1 MKITFAQQ
9 AERFLQ
15 EGAYRKRNPLRP
27 ASIRTYRTCINTL
40 VPLIGK
46 FMLQTVGN
54 KVVNEVVTKLSN
66 DGYSARSIALNVTV
80 IKKIRKSAVNED
92 GDQLFPA
99 TWNAEVIDAP
109 GVGDGKQPMV
119 SAAGLQDAISKAD
132 AHRKALY
139 ALLAGTGLRIAEAR
153 ALKMAPDD
161 GISTTWIPS
170 ESKIIVR
177 QQMTRNG
184 LATTKTKAGQ
194 REVDLAPELNEF
206 LKKSFFAL
214 LDTGVQ
220 AFIDCEN
227 CYRDHLEEDGIT
239 GGFHAFR
246 RFRVTHLKL
255 AGVPDA
261 LIKFWVGH
269 AAGNVTEQYTQVAG
283 EIESRKTWAAKAGLG
298 FQLPEAIGDADI
310 EAEQDPSKS

>member
-9 AERFLQ
+9 AEKFLK
-15 EGAYRKRNPLRP
+15 EGAARKRNPLRP

-46 FMLQTVGN
+46 LPLQTVGN

-66 DGYSARSIALNVTV
+66 QGYSPRSIALNVTV

-92 GDQLFPA
+92 GDQLFPT
-99 TWNAEVIDAP
+99 TWNVDVIDAP
-109 GVGDGKQPMV
+109 SVGDDKQPTITAV
-119 SAAGLQDAISKAD
+119 GLQDAISKAD
-132 AHRKALY
+132 MHRKALY
-139 ALLAGTGLRIAEAR
+139 ALLAGSGLRIAEAR
-153 ALKMAPDD
+153 ALKLKIGPDD
-161 GISTTWIPS
+161 GVSTIWIP
-170 ESKIIVR
+170 EGGRIIVR

-184 LATTKTKAGQ
+184 LAPTKTKAGQ
-194 REVDLAPELNEF
+194 REVDLAPELNQF
-206 LKKSFFAL
+206 LNRCFT
-214 LDTGVQ
+214 DTGLAVYGLL
-220 AFIDCEN
+220 FDDCEG
-227 CYRDHLEEDGIT
+227 CYREHLEEDGIT

-298 FQLPEAIGDADI
+298 FQLPEAI
-310 EAEQDPSKS
+310 

>member
-9 AERFLQ
+9 AEKFLK
-15 EGAYRKRNPLRP
+15 EGAARKRNPLRP

-46 FMLQTVGN
+46 LPLQTVGN
-54 KVVNEVVTKLSN
+54 KVVNEVVSKLSEQ
-66 DGYSARSIALNVTV
+66 GYSPRSIALNVTV

-92 GDQLFPA
+92 GDQLFPT
-99 TWNAEVIDAP
+99 TWNVDVIDAP
-109 GVGDGKQPMV
+109 SVGDDKQPTITA
-119 SAAGLQDAISKAD
+119 SGLQDAISKAD
-132 AHRKALY
+132 TSRKALY
-139 ALLAGTGLRIAEAR
+139 AVLAGTGLRIAEAR
-153 ALKMAPDD
+153 ALKTGPDD
-161 GISTTWIPS
+161 GVSTIWNPR
-170 ESKIIVR
+170 EAKITVR

-184 LATTKTKAGQ
+184 LAPTKTKAGL
-194 REVDLAPELNEF
+194 REVDLAPELNNF
-206 LKKSFFAL
+206 LMRTVGHLAETHKILF
-214 LDTGVQ
+214 D
-220 AFIDCEN
+220 DCEG
-227 CYRDHLEEDGIT
+227 CYREHLEADGIE

-298 FQLPEAIGDADI
+298 FQLPKEENTI
-310 EAEQDPSKS
+310 